1 LDAVAIAVAAVSA
14 AVIVVLLFAAL
25 SLRNSARDLRLLVE
39 EMTDHASAVIGAAEE
54 TITRAQGELARV
66 DDLIGSAEAI
76 TETVGTASR
85 LAHATLATPFIKLLA
100 FGAGTARAGR
110 RLRGGGRSGT
120 VDVVSRDARRSATE
134 AAVPSRVRRQALRKV
149 G

>member
-1 LDAVAIAVAAVSA
+1 MNAVAIVVSAVSA
-14 AVIVVLLFAAL
+14 VVIVVLLVAAL
-25 SLRNSARDLRLLVE
+25 SLRRSARDLRLLIE

-54 TITRAQGELARV
+54 TISRAQGELARV

-85 LAHATLATPFIKLLA
+85 LAHATLATPLIKLLA

-110 RLRGGGRSGT
+110 RLRKA
-120 VDVVSRDARRSATE
+120 D
-134 AAVPSRVRRQALRKV
+134 
-149 G
+149 

>member
-1 LDAVAIAVAAVSA
+1 MNAVAIAVAAVSA
-14 AVIVVLLFAAL
+14 AVVVVMLVAAL
-25 SLRNSARDLRLLVE
+25 SLRRSARDLRLLIE

-85 LAHATLATPFIKLLA
+85 LAHATLATPLIKVLA

-110 RLRGGGRSGT
+110 RLRRTG
-120 VDVVSRDARRSATE
+120 
-134 AAVPSRVRRQALRKV
+134 
-149 G
+149 